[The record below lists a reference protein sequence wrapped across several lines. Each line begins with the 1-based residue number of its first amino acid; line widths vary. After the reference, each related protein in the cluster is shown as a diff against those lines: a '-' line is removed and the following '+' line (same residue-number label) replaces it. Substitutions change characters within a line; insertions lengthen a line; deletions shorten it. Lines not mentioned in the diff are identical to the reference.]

1 MSRMTD
7 LVVLIRRATSSWVPP
22 SAERTLSS
30 YKKYLMPSMFCPLIQ
45 IGRLRILV
53 LFQSDMTF
61 YATSCCSDNSH
72 YFFSYEGNS
81 AELQGLEMSTF
92 FFFSWNSLYTHHVL
106 TRLEDMLSDLFTNL
120 KVHAD
125 MYFYAVVVISLSS
138 QTIFKG
144 LWKIKPY

>member
-92 FFFSWNSLYTHHVL
+92 FFFLTELNLRSQILSTHTTFSLVSKICYL
-106 TRLEDMLSDLFTNL
+106 ICL
-120 KVHAD
+120 
-125 MYFYAVVVISLSS
+125 
-138 QTIFKG
+138 QTSKFMPICTST
-144 LWKIKPY
+144 P